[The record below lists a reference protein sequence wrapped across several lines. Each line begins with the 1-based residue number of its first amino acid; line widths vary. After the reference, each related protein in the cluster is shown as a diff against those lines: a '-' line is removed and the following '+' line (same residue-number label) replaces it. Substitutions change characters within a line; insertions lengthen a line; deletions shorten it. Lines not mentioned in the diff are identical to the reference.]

1 MPELP
6 EVETVKETL
15 KNRILN
21 EKIVAVDV
29 FYENIIDE
37 SSRNDFKELLIGES
51 VRDILRYG
59 KYLIFVFDNVS
70 LISHLRMEGKYF
82 IKDKKELRNVHEHIV
97 FTFDGSYIAAKYPL
111 YPFPSISI
119 IL

>member
-15 KNRILN
+15 KARILN

-37 SSRNDFKELLIGES
+37 SSRVNFKELLIGES
-51 VRDILRYG
+51 IRD
-59 KYLIFVFDNVS
+59 
-70 LISHLRMEGKYF
+70 
-82 IKDKKELRNVHEHIV
+82 
-97 FTFDGSYIAAKYPL
+97 
-111 YPFPSISI
+111 
-119 IL
+119 

>member
-15 KNRILN
+15 KARILN

-37 SSRNDFKELLIGES
+37 SSRVNFKELLIGES
-51 VRDILRYG
+51 IRDILRYG
-59 KYLIFVFDNVS
+59 KYLIFIFDNVS

-82 IKDKKELRNVHEHIV
+82 IKDEKEFRNVQLFV
-97 FTFDGSYIAAKYPL
+97 V
-111 YPFPSISI
+111 I
-119 IL
+119 ITYCFCF

>member
-15 KNRILN
+15 KARILN

-37 SSRNDFKELLIGES
+37 SSRVNFKELLIGES
-51 VRDILRYG
+51 IRDILRYG
-59 KYLIFVFDNVS
+59 KYLIFIFDNVS

-82 IKDKKELRNVHEHIV
+82 IKDEKELRNVHEHIV
-97 FTFDGSYIAAKYPL
+97 FSFERLSIA
-111 YPFPSISI
+111 F
-119 IL
+119 